1 MDRMSWPIRLMAVM
15 LVAPVFACADAG
27 DEADVDIFAG
37 AQPEQPSTMAP
48 VTVQLEPM
56 EGSNVAGE
64 VMASR
69 GPERVN
75 VRVTQ
80 NGLTD
85 GEDYEANLK
94 YGMCSYVQMHVD
106 QGLTAD
112 ATRTDATGNH
122 ARGGRADALVGRGW
136 QRDDRART
144 G

>member
-15 LVAPVFACADAG
+15 LVAPVLACAAAG
-27 DEADVDIFAG
+27 AEAEVDIDAG

-64 VMASR
+64 VMASH

-80 NGLTD
+80 NGLTE
-85 GEDYEANLK
+85 GADYEAKLK
-94 YGMCSYVQMHVD
+94 YGMCSDAQMHFD

-122 ARGGRADALVGRGW
+122 VRGGRADALVGRGCK
-136 QRDDRART
+136 RDDRARA